1 MKIRILWKKRYC
13 CQMVI
18 IEKMSNPRFIVSGG
32 GTGGH
37 IFPAL
42 SIAEGLKQRFP
53 DAEILFVGAQGKME
67 MEKVPAAGFPI
78 VGLPVAGFHRG
89 EIWRNLLFVPKLIAS
104 MWKARSVV
112 RNFKPDCVIGVGGY
126 ASGPVLKV
134 ATQMGIPTL
143 LQEQNSFAGVTNKL
157 LGKKASKICVAYQN
171 MERFF
176 PKEKIVFTG
185 NPIRKG
191 LEGIVAKSEESF
203 RFFGLNPDQPVV
215 LVVGGSLGA
224 RALNNGIRAKL
235 DLIRSSGVQFLWQTG
250 KIYYQEI
257 EAELAG
263 NPTGN
268 VHLLEFIQRMD
279 LAFAVADLVI
289 SRAGAGTI
297 SELCVV
303 GKPAILV
310 PSPNVAEDHQTANAR
325 ALSDQGAAVL
335 VKDAEVGDRLVEEAL
350 SLVKD
355 RGRLADLAENIKKM
369 ATPLA
374 TKDIVEVIASLI
386 DNG

>member
-1 MKIRILWKKRYC
+1 MR
-13 CQMVI
+13 
-18 IEKMSNPRFIVSGG
+18 NHRFIISGG

-42 SIAEGLKQRFP
+42 SIAEGLKQQFP
-53 DAEILFVGAQGKME
+53 DAEVLFVGALGKME
-67 MEKVPAAGFPI
+67 MEKVPAAGFRI
-78 VGLPVAGFHRG
+78 IGLPVAGFHRG
-89 EIWRNLLFVPKLIAS
+89 EVWRNLLFLPKLINS
-104 MWKARSVV
+104 LWKARSVV

-143 LQEQNSFAGVTNKL
+143 LQEQNSYAGVTNKL
-157 LGKKASKICVAYQN
+157 LGKKANKICVAYPD

-176 PKEKIVFTG
+176 PKDKIVLTG

-191 LEGIVAKSEESF
+191 LEGIVSKSDESLQ
-203 RFFGLNPDQPVV
+203 FFGLDPLKPVI

-224 RALNNGIRAKL
+224 RSLNNAIRAKL
-235 DLIRSSGVQFLWQTG
+235 ELIRTSGVQFLWQTG
-250 KIYYQEI
+250 KIYYRDIRE
-257 EAELAG
+257 ELAN
-263 NPTGN
+263 NPAGN

-279 LAFAVADLVI
+279 LAFGAADLVI

-303 GKPAILV
+303 GLPSILV

-325 ALSDQGAAVL
+325 ALADRGATVLIKDADVDEKLIEEALVL
-335 VKDAEVGDRLVEEAL
+335 VKDRQRLTAL
-350 SLVKD
+350 SRNMKEM
-355 RGRLADLAENIKKM
+355 G
-369 ATPLA
+369 TPDA
-374 TKDIVEVIASLI
+374 TKEIIEVIVSLLK
-386 DNG
+386 DKNG

>member
-1 MKIRILWKKRYC
+1 MR
-13 CQMVI
+13 
-18 IEKMSNPRFIVSGG
+18 NHRFIISGG

-42 SIAEGLKQRFP
+42 SIAEGVKQRFP
-53 DAEILFVGAQGKME
+53 DAEILFVGALGKME
-67 MEKVPAAGFPI
+67 MEKVPAAGFRI
-78 VGLPVAGFHRG
+78 TGLPVAGFHRG
-89 EIWRNLLFVPKLIAS
+89 EVWRNLLFLPKLIS
-104 MWKARSVV
+104 SLWKARSVV

-143 LQEQNSFAGVTNKL
+143 LQEQNSYAGVTNKL
-157 LGKKASKICVAYQN
+157 LGKKAGKICVAYPG

-191 LEGIVAKSEESF
+191 LEGIVSKSDESLK
-203 RFFGLNPDQPVV
+203 FFGLDPGKPVV

-224 RALNNGIRAKL
+224 RSLNNGIRAKL
-235 DLIRSSGVQFLWQTG
+235 ELIRDSDVQFLWQTG
-250 KIYYQEI
+250 KIYYQAIRE
-257 EAELAG
+257 ELENKPA
-263 NPTGN
+263 GN

-279 LAFAVADLVI
+279 LAFSAADLVI

-303 GKPAILV
+303 GLPSILV

-325 ALSDQGAAVL
+325 ALADRGAAVL
-335 VKDAEVGDRLVEEAL
+335 IRDAEVNDKLVEEAL
-350 SLVKD
+350 ILVKD
-355 RGRLADLAENIKKM
+355 RQRLDTLSQKIKEM
-369 ATPLA
+369 GTPDA
-374 TKDIVEVIASLI
+374 TKDIVEVIVSLLK
-386 DNG
+386 DKNG

>member
-1 MKIRILWKKRYC
+1 
-13 CQMVI
+13 
-18 IEKMSNPRFIVSGG
+18 MSSTNHRFIVSGG

-53 DAEILFVGAQGKME
+53 GSEILFVGALGKME

-89 EIWRNLLFVPKLIAS
+89 EIWRNLLFVPKLIS
-104 MWKARSVV
+104 SLWKARSVV
-112 RNFKPDCVIGVGGY
+112 RGFRPDCVIGVGGY
-126 ASGPVLKV
+126 ASGPVLRV

-143 LQEQNSFAGVTNKL
+143 LQEQNSYAGVTNKL
-157 LGKKASKICVAYQN
+157 LGRKADKICVAYQN
-171 MERFF
+171 MDRFF
-176 PKEKIVFTG
+176 PREKIVFTG

-191 LEGIVAKSEESF
+191 LEGLVSKSEESLK
-203 RFFGLNPDQPVV
+203 FFGLDPVKSVV

-224 RALNNGIRAKL
+224 RSLNNALRSRMELIRAS
-235 DLIRSSGVQFLWQTG
+235 DVQFIWQTG
-250 KIYYQEI
+250 KIYYQDIKGEMD
-257 EAELAG
+257 A

-279 LAFAVADLVI
+279 LAFAAADLVI

-303 GKPAILV
+303 GKPVILV
-310 PSPNVAEDHQTANAR
+310 PSPNVAEDHQTANAK
-325 ALSDQGAAVL
+325 ALVDMGAAVL
-335 VKDAEVGDRLVEEAL
+335 IKDAEVNEKLVEKAL
-350 SLVKD
+350 ALVHDKA
-355 RGRLADLAENIKKM
+355 RLTALAENIKKM
-369 ATPLA
+369 GTPDATR
-374 TKDIVEVIASLI
+374 DIVEVVASILR
-386 DNG
+386 DER

>member
-1 MKIRILWKKRYC
+1 
-13 CQMVI
+13 
-18 IEKMSNPRFIVSGG
+18 MSNHRFIISGG

-42 SIAEGLKQRFP
+42 SIAEGLKQRLP
-53 DAEILFVGAQGKME
+53 DAEILFVGALGKME
-67 MEKVPAAGFPI
+67 MEKVPAAGFRI

-89 EIWRNLLFVPKLIAS
+89 EIIRNLLFLPKLFAS

-112 RNFKPDCVIGVGGY
+112 KNFKPDCVIGVGGY
-126 ASGPVLKV
+126 ASGPILKV

-176 PKEKIVFTG
+176 PKEKIILTG

-191 LEGIVAKSEESF
+191 LDRIETKKGEAF
-203 RFFGLNPDQPVV
+203 QFFGLNSGLPVV

-224 RALNNGIRAKL
+224 RSLNRGILAKL
-235 DLIRSSGVQFLWQTG
+235 ELIKGSGVQFLWQSG
-250 KIYYQEI
+250 KFYYQQLKLDLSE
-257 EAELAG
+257 

-279 LAFAVADLVI
+279 LAYAAADLVI

-297 SELCVV
+297 SELCVL
-303 GKPAILV
+303 GLPTILV
-310 PSPNVAEDHQTANAR
+310 PSPNVAEDHQTANAK
-325 ALSDQGAAVL
+325 ALADQGAAVL
-335 VKDAEVGDRLVEEAL
+335 IRDSEVDARLVETAL
-350 SLVKD
+350 ELVKD
-355 RGRLADLAENIKKM
+355 RQQLKDLSVAMKKM
-369 ATPLA
+369 GTPNATR
-374 TKDIVEVIASLI
+374 DIVEVIVSLI
-386 DNG
+386 NNKNG

>member
-1 MKIRILWKKRYC
+1 
-13 CQMVI
+13 
-18 IEKMSNPRFIVSGG
+18 MSNPRFIVSGG

>member
-1 MKIRILWKKRYC
+1 MS
-13 CQMVI
+13 
-18 IEKMSNPRFIVSGG
+18 EKNHRFIVSGG

-53 DAEILFVGAQGKME
+53 DAGILFVGALGKME
-67 MEKVPAAGFPI
+67 MEKVPAAGFSI

-89 EIWRNLLFVPKLIAS
+89 EIWRNLLFLPKLIAS
-104 MWKARSVV
+104 LWKARSVV
-112 RNFKPDCVIGVGGY
+112 RKFKPDCVIGVGGY

-143 LQEQNSFAGVTNKL
+143 LQEQNSYAGVTNKL
-157 LGKKASKICVAYQN
+157 LGKKASKICVAYRN

-176 PKEKIVFTG
+176 PPEKIAFTG

-191 LEGIVAKSEESF
+191 LEGIVSKSDEAM
-203 RFFGLNPDQPVV
+203 RFFGLDKAKPVI

-224 RALNNGIRAKL
+224 RALNNGLRNKM
-235 DLIRSSGVQFLWQTG
+235 DLIRSSEVQFLWQTG
-250 KIYYQEI
+250 KIYYQDIKGEMD
-257 EAELAG
+257 A
-263 NPTGN
+263 NPAGN

-279 LAFAVADLVI
+279 LAFAAADLVI

-303 GKPAILV
+303 GKPSILV
-310 PSPNVAEDHQTANAR
+310 PSPNVSEDHQTANAK
-325 ALSDQGAAVL
+325 ALAEQGAAVL
-335 VKDAEVGDRLVEEAL
+335 IKDADVNEQLVEEAL
-350 SLVKD
+350 ILVNDKL
-355 RGRLADLAENIKKM
+355 RLSELAENIKKM
-369 ATPLA
+369 ATPSA
-374 TKDIVEVIASLI
+374 TSDIVDVIVSLLK
-386 DNG
+386 N

>member
-1 MKIRILWKKRYC
+1 M
-13 CQMVI
+13 
-18 IEKMSNPRFIVSGG
+18 NNHRFIVSGG

-42 SIAEGLKQRFP
+42 SIAEGLKQRLP

-67 MEKVPAAGFPI
+67 MEKVPAAGFRI

-89 EIWRNLLFVPKLIAS
+89 EIIRNLLFLPKLVAS
-104 MWKARSVV
+104 LWKARSVV
-112 RNFKPDCVIGVGGY
+112 RKFKPDCVIGVGGY

-143 LQEQNSFAGVTNKL
+143 LQEQNSYAGVTNKL

-176 PKEKIVFTG
+176 PKEKIILTG

-191 LEGIVAKSEESF
+191 LEGIERKREEAF
-203 RFFGLNPDQPVV
+203 RFFGLEDGMPVV
-215 LVVGGSLGA
+215 LIVGGSLGA
-224 RALNNGIRAKL
+224 RSLNRGMLAKL
-235 DLIRSSGVQFLWQTG
+235 ELMKDSGVQFLWQTG
-250 KIYYQEI
+250 KIYYK
-257 EAELAG
+257 ELKHELDR

-279 LAFAVADLVI
+279 LAYAAADLVI

-297 SELCVV
+297 SELCVL
-303 GKPAILV
+303 GMPTILV

-325 ALSDQGAAVL
+325 ALADQGAAVL
-335 VKDAEVGDRLVEEAL
+335 IRDAEVETRLVETALMLVRDQPQLKELSEAM
-350 SLVKD
+350 
-355 RGRLADLAENIKKM
+355 KKM
-369 ATPLA
+369 GTPNATR
-374 TKDIVEVIASLI
+374 DIVEVIVSLI
-386 DNG
+386 KDKNG

>member
-1 MKIRILWKKRYC
+1 
-13 CQMVI
+13 
-18 IEKMSNPRFIVSGG
+18 MSNHRFIISGG

-53 DAEILFVGAQGKME
+53 DAEILFVGALGKME
-67 MEKVPAAGFPI
+67 MEKVPAAGFRI

-89 EIWRNLLFVPKLIAS
+89 EIWRNLLFLPRLLAS
-104 MWKARSVV
+104 LWKARSVV

-134 ATQMGIPTL
+134 ATRMGIPTL

-171 MERFF
+171 MDRFF
-176 PKEKIVFTG
+176 PEEKIVFTG

-191 LEGIVAKSEESF
+191 LEGIEEKSEESF
-203 RFFGLNPDQPVV
+203 RNFGLDTDKPVV
-215 LVVGGSLGA
+215 LIVGGSLGA
-224 RALNNGIRAKL
+224 RSLNSGLLAKL
-235 DLIRSSGVQFLWQTG
+235 ALMRSSGVQFLWQTG

-257 EAELAG
+257 KEELEK
-263 NPTGN
+263 NPAGN
-268 VHLLEFIQRMD
+268 VHLLEFIQRVD

-289 SRAGAGTI
+289 SRAGAGII

-303 GKPAILV
+303 GKASILV

-325 ALSDQGAAVL
+325 ALADQGAAL
-335 VKDAEVGDRLVEEAL
+335 MIRDAEISERLVEEAL
-350 SLVKD
+350 ILVKD
-355 RGRLADLAENIKKM
+355 RQRLSGLSEKIKKM
-369 ATPLA
+369 ATPNA
-374 TKDIVEVIASLI
+374 TKDIVEVIASLLK
-386 DNG
+386 N

>member
-1 MKIRILWKKRYC
+1 
-13 CQMVI
+13 
-18 IEKMSNPRFIVSGG
+18 MSSTNHRFIVSGG

-53 DAEILFVGAQGKME
+53 DAEILFVGALGKME
-67 MEKVPAAGFPI
+67 MEKVPAAGFQI

-89 EIWRNLLFVPKLIAS
+89 EIWRNLMFVPKLISS

-112 RNFKPDCVIGVGGY
+112 RKFRPDCVIGVGGY
-126 ASGPVLKV
+126 ASGPVLRV

-143 LQEQNSFAGVTNKL
+143 LQEQNSYAGVTNKI

-171 MERFF
+171 MDRFF

-191 LEGIVAKSEESF
+191 LEGIVAKSEESL
-203 RFFGLNPDQPVV
+203 RFFGLDPEKPVV

-224 RALNNGIRAKL
+224 RSLNNALRSRIELIRA
-235 DLIRSSGVQFLWQTG
+235 SNVQFLWQTG
-250 KIYYQEI
+250 KIYYHDI
-257 EAELAG
+257 KDGLDA

-268 VHLLEFIQRMD
+268 IHLLEFIQRMD
-279 LAFAVADLVI
+279 LAFAAADLVI

-303 GKPAILV
+303 GKPVILV
-310 PSPNVAEDHQTANAR
+310 PSPNVAEDHQTANAK
-325 ALSDQGAAVL
+325 ALVDRGAAIL
-335 VKDAEVGDRLVEEAL
+335 IKDADVNEKLVEEAL
-350 SLVKD
+350 ALVADKQKLTA
-355 RGRLADLAENIKKM
+355 LAANIKKM
-369 ATPLA
+369 GTPDATRE
-374 TKDIVEVIASLI
+374 IVEVVALLLR
-386 DNG
+386 NER

>member
-1 MKIRILWKKRYC
+1 MNR
-13 CQMVI
+13 
-18 IEKMSNPRFIVSGG
+18 NNHRFIISGG

-53 DAEILFVGAQGKME
+53 EAEILFVGALGKME
-67 MEKVPAAGFPI
+67 MEKVPAAGFSI

-89 EIWRNLLFVPKLIAS
+89 ELWRNLLFLPKLLAS
-104 MWKARSVV
+104 LWKAKSVV

-126 ASGPVLKV
+126 ASGPILRV

-157 LGKKASKICVAYQN
+157 LGKKASRICVAYQN

-176 PKEKIVFTG
+176 PQEKLVFTG
-185 NPIRKG
+185 NPVRKG
-191 LEGIVAKSEESF
+191 LEGIAAMKEDALNY
-203 RFFGLNPDQPVV
+203 FGLDPDKPVV

-224 RALNNGIRAKL
+224 RSLNNGILAGLEK
-235 DLIRSSGVQFLWQTG
+235 IGSSGVQLLWQTG
-250 KIYYQEI
+250 KIYYRDIKHELEI
-257 EAELAG
+257 KPA
-263 NPTGN
+263 GN

-279 LAFAVADLVI
+279 LAFAAADLVI

-310 PSPNVAEDHQTANAR
+310 PSPNVAEDHQTANAK
-325 ALSDQGAAVL
+325 ALAVQGAAVL
-335 VKDAEVGDRLVEEAL
+335 IKDAEANERLVTEAL
-350 SLVKD
+350 ILVKD
-355 RGRLADLAENIKKM
+355 KQRMAVLSENIKKM
-369 ATPLA
+369 ATPHA
-374 TKDIVEVIASLI
+374 TKDIVEVIAALI
-386 DNG
+386 DIK

>member
-1 MKIRILWKKRYC
+1 
-13 CQMVI
+13 
-18 IEKMSNPRFIVSGG
+18 MSNHRFIISGG

-53 DAEILFVGAQGKME
+53 DAEILFVGALGKME
-67 MEKVPAAGFPI
+67 MEKVPAAGFRI
-78 VGLPVAGFHRG
+78 IGLPVAGFHRG
-89 EIWRNLLFVPKLIAS
+89 EIWRNLLFLPKLLAS

-157 LGKKASKICVAYQN
+157 LGKKASKVCVAYQN
-171 MERFF
+171 MDRFF

-191 LEGIVAKSEESF
+191 LEGIEDKSEESF
-203 RFFGLNPDQPVV
+203 RFFGLDTDKPVV
-215 LVVGGSLGA
+215 LIVGGSLGA
-224 RALNNGIRAKL
+224 RSLNNGLLAKL
-235 DLIRSSGVQFLWQTG
+235 TLMRSSGVQFLWQTG
-250 KIYYQEI
+250 KIYYREI
-257 EAELAG
+257 KAELEK
-263 NPTGN
+263 NPAGN
-268 VHLLEFIQRMD
+268 VHLYEFIQRMD

-289 SRAGAGTI
+289 SRAGAGII
-297 SELCVV
+297 SELCMV
-303 GKPAILV
+303 GKSSILV

-325 ALSDQGAAVL
+325 ALADQGAAL
-335 VKDAEVGDRLVEEAL
+335 MIRDAEISERLVEEAL
-350 SLVKD
+350 ILVKEQE
-355 RGRLADLAENIKKM
+355 RLADLSENIKKM
-369 ATPLA
+369 ATPNA
-374 TKDIVEVIASLI
+374 TKDIVEVIVSLI
-386 DNG
+386 DN